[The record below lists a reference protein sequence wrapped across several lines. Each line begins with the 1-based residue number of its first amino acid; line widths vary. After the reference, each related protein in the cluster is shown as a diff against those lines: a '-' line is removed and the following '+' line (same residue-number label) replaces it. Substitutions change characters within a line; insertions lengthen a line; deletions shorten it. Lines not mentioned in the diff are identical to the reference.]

1 MSSSVFTDFSSLD
14 FDFSGS
20 ALQYRYEITH
30 ASGDFSGNGP
40 ISGLLGTDISDSESN
55 TINFDNDLD
64 VGGAATYDIAFYV
77 EAGWAYDSSDFAK
90 AAIDL
95 ETLDVLFTTGNSST
109 TDLLDFSGATAD
121 FSGSAFNFARSAD
134 ISGSSI
140 RFTGAVGASLFEDT
154 SGGSFTPINSQSTL
168 NATDFYSSTP
178 YTSSDLST
186 GSTSTSGGH
195 LLFTLKDVSLNTDIS
210 GTDLATIQ
218 FTDDTDL
225 YDTTFSRIGTEEDAS
240 GSSSSTLI
248 KSLDE
253 LDFTNDISG
262 VNSQGFYEGDRFSAV
277 TIHEA
282 ESNLVNVATNIYTQR
297 YIGSSD
303 KTNLIRA
310 NSYNVDSSG
319 NQAIVA
325 ESYWINAGTFAE
337 QLDDISISDVS
348 GSVLKIV
355 ANDFSGGFISDFSGS
370 VLNSG
375 WDVSAYDP
383 SGSYISKDGS
393 GSAYEIDGLSVMN
406 SDMSGGMLDAS
417 TMDGA
422 KLITRLSLD
431 SSGVSAGSVHSFS
444 DASGIFQLTGE
455 QSSDVTGYADQVT
468 ENLITYQ
475 GDLNYDGRV
484 SLTDLAFLNAGEVAE
499 DSSGN
504 FADVDANFDG
514 SITID
519 DLEVLSNDWG
529 ETIYDAS
536 SSDFSGNFAS
546 FDDFETSNGWITL
559 NDSSGSFINDALSE
573 LEDFS
578 GSSVGFDASG
588 TWVADIFEGT
598 EDFTYENTSYSDGFA
613 DKAAYSS
620 VGSSLSGSDYE
631 TLTL

>member
-30 ASGDFSGNGP
+30 ASGDFSGNTP
-40 ISGLLGTDISDSESN
+40 ISGLLGTDFSDSSSN
-55 TINFDNDLD
+55 SINFDSDSD

-77 EAGWAYDSSDFAK
+77 EVGYAGG
-90 AAIDL
+90 AAVDL
-95 ETLDVLFTTGNSST
+95 ETLDVLLSTNNSST
-109 TDLLDFSGATAD
+109 TSLLNFDGATAD
-121 FSGSAFNFARSAD
+121 FSGSAFNFAQSAQ
-134 ISGSSI
+134 INTESKSV

-154 SGGSFTPINSQSTL
+154 SGGSFGPIESFNDASGT
-168 NATDFYSSTP
+168 FYSSID
-178 YTSSDLST
+178 YTGSDLST
-186 GSTSTSGGH
+186 GSSSTSGGH
-195 LLFTLKDVSLNTDIS
+195 LLFTLRDVSLNSDIS
-210 GTDLATIQ
+210 GTNLATIQ

-225 YDTTFSRIGTEEDAS
+225 YDTTFSRIGTDAS
-240 GSSSSTLI
+240 GSAGSTLI

-253 LDFTNDISG
+253 LGFTDSSG
-262 VNSQGFYEGDRFSAV
+262 INSQGFYEGDRFSAV

-310 NSYNVDSSG
+310 NSYDTDSSG

-337 QLDDISISDVS
+337 QLDDITISNVS

-355 ANDFSGGFISDFSGS
+355 EDDFSVSSKINDFSGSI
-370 VLNSG
+370 LNSG

-393 GSAYEIDGLSVMN
+393 GNEYEIDGLSVMN
-406 SDMSGGMLDAS
+406 SDMSGGMLDSS

-422 KLITRLSLD
+422 KLVTRLYLD
-431 SSGVSAGSVHSFS
+431 SSGLSAGDVHGFG

-455 QSSDVTGYADQVT
+455 QSSTVTGYADAVT

-514 SITID
+514 SITIA
-519 DLEVLSNDWG
+519 DLAVLSNDWG
-529 ETIYDAS
+529 SNIYDAS
-536 SSDFSGNFAS
+536 GVDFSGNYAS
-546 FDDFETSNGWITL
+546 FDDFGTANSWVTL

-578 GSSVGFDASG
+578 GSSIGYDASG
-588 TWVADIFEGT
+588 TWVADIFEGA
-598 EDFTYENTSYSDGFA
+598 EDLTYDNTSYADGFA
-613 DKAAYSS
+613 DKDSYNS
-620 VGSSLSGSDYE
+620 VGSSLGGTNYD
-631 TLTL
+631 TLNLLDLA

>member
-1 MSSSVFTDFSSLD
+1 MSSSVFKDFSSLD

-30 ASGDFSGNGP
+30 ASGDFSGNVNP
-40 ISGLLGTDISDSESN
+40 ISGLLGTDLSGNSN
-55 TINFDNDLD
+55 IDNFDLDSD
-64 VGGAATYDIAFYV
+64 VGGAASYDIAFYV
-77 EAGWAYDSSDFAK
+77 EVGYAGG
-90 AAIDL
+90 AAVDL
-95 ETLDVLFTTGNSST
+95 ETLDVSLSTGNFAT
-109 TDLLDFSGATAD
+109 TSLLDFSGATTD
-121 FSGSAFNFARSAD
+121 FSGSAFNFAQSAD
-134 ISGSSI
+134 ISGNSI
-140 RFTGAVGASLFEDT
+140 RFTGAVGASLYEDI
-154 SGGSFTPINSQSTL
+154 SGSGPISPIESFNDASGT
-168 NATDFYSSTP
+168 FYSSTD
-178 YTSSDLST
+178 YSGSDLTT
-186 GSTSTSGGH
+186 GSSSTSGGH
-195 LLFTLKDVSLNTDIS
+195 LLFTLRDVSLNSDIA

-225 YDTTFSRIGTEEDAS
+225 YDTTFSRVGTESDAS
-240 GSSSSTLI
+240 GSTGSTLI

-253 LDFTNDISG
+253 LDFETDSSG
-262 VNSQGFYEGDRFSAV
+262 INSQGFYEDDRFSAV

-310 NSYNVDSSG
+310 NSYNIDASG

-337 QLDDISISDVS
+337 QLDDIHISDVT

-355 ANDFSGGFISDFSGS
+355 ENDFSGGFISDFSGS
-370 VLNSG
+370 TLNSG
-375 WDVSAYDP
+375 WDVSDP

-406 SDMSGGMLDAS
+406 SDISGGMLDSS

-422 KLITRLSLD
+422 KLVTRLKLD
-431 SSGVSAGSVHSFS
+431 SSGLNAGDVHGFG

-455 QSSDVTGYADQVT
+455 QSSDVTGYADAVT
-468 ENLITYQ
+468 DNLITYQ

-499 DSSGN
+499 DRSRN
-504 FADVDANFDG
+504 FADVDANYDG

-529 ETIYDAS
+529 NTIYDAS
-536 SSDFSGNFAS
+536 GSDFSGNSPIFAD
-546 FDDFETSNGWITL
+546 FDTANSWVTL

-573 LEDFS
+573 LNDFS
-578 GSSVGFDASG
+578 GSSIGYDASG
-588 TWVADIFEGT
+588 TFVSDIFANAEN
-598 EDFTYENTSYSDGFA
+598 FTFENTSYTDGLA
-613 DKAAYSS
+613 DNGSYNS
-620 VGSSLSGSDYE
+620 VGSSGALGGTNYDTLDVSLS
-631 TLTL
+631 

>member
-30 ASGDFSGNGP
+30 ASGDFSGNTGP
-40 ISGLLGTDISDSESN
+40 ISGLLGTDFSDSSSN

-77 EAGWAYDSSDFAK
+77 EVGYAGG
-90 AAIDL
+90 AAVDL
-95 ETLDVLFTTGNSST
+95 ETLDVSLSTGNSAT
-109 TDLLDFSGATAD
+109 TSLLDFTGATAD
-121 FSGSAFNFARSAD
+121 FSGSAFNFAQSAD

-154 SGGSFTPINSQSTL
+154 SGGSFDPIESL
-168 NATDFYSSTP
+168 TDASGSFYSSTD
-178 YTSSDLST
+178 YTGSDLST
-186 GSTSTSGGH
+186 GSSSTSGGH
-195 LLFTLKDVSLNTDIS
+195 LLFTLKDVSLNSDIS

-218 FTDDTDL
+218 FTDDTDI
-225 YDTTFSRIGTEEDAS
+225 YDTTFSRIGTEADAS
-240 GSSSSTLI
+240 GSTGSTLI

-253 LDFTNDISG
+253 LGFTDTSG
-262 VNSQGFYEGDRFSAV
+262 INSQGFYEDDRFSAV

-297 YIGSSD
+297 YIGSAE

-310 NSYNVDSSG
+310 NSYNADSSG

-355 ANDFSGGFISDFSGS
+355 ENDFSAGLISDFSGS
-370 VLNSG
+370 ILNSG

-422 KLITRLSLD
+422 KLVTRLSLD
-431 SSGVSAGSVHSFS
+431 SSGLSAGDVHGFG

-455 QSSDVTGYADQVT
+455 QSSDVTGYADQLT

-546 FDDFETSNGWITL
+546 FNDFETSNSWITL

-578 GSSVGFDASG
+578 GSSVGSADASG

-598 EDFTYENTSYSDGFA
+598 EDFTYENTSYSEGFA
-613 DKAAYSS
+613 DKDAYSS
-620 VGSSLSGSDYE
+620 VGSSLSGTDYD

>member
-1 MSSSVFTDFSSLD
+1 MSSSVFTDFSSLN

-40 ISGLLGTDISDSESN
+40 ISGLLGTDISDSSSN

-77 EAGWAYDSSDFAK
+77 EVGYAGG
-90 AAIDL
+90 AAVDL
-95 ETLDVLFTTGNSST
+95 ETLDVSLSTGNSAT
-109 TDLLDFSGATAD
+109 TSLLDFSGATAD
-121 FSGSAFNFARSAD
+121 FSGSAFNFAQSAD

-154 SGGSFTPINSQSTL
+154 SGGSFGPIESL
-168 NATDFYSSTP
+168 TDASGSFYSSTD
-178 YTSSDLST
+178 YTGSDLST
-186 GSTSTSGGH
+186 GSSSTSGGH
-195 LLFTLKDVSLNTDIS
+195 LLFTLKDVSLNSDIS

-218 FTDDTDL
+218 FTDDTDI
-225 YDTTFSRIGTEEDAS
+225 YDTTFSRIGTEADAS
-240 GSSSSTLI
+240 GSTGSTLI

-253 LDFTNDISG
+253 LGFTDTSG
-262 VNSQGFYEGDRFSAV
+262 INSQGFYEDDRFSAV

-297 YIGSSD
+297 YIGSAE

-310 NSYNVDSSG
+310 NSYNTDSSG

-355 ANDFSGGFISDFSGS
+355 ENDFSAGLISDFSGS
-370 VLNSG
+370 ILNSG

-422 KLITRLSLD
+422 KLVTRLSLD
-431 SSGVSAGSVHSFS
+431 SSGLSAGDVHGFG

-455 QSSDVTGYADQVT
+455 QSSDVTGYADQLT

-546 FDDFETSNGWITL
+546 FDDFETSNSWITL

-578 GSSVGFDASG
+578 GSSVGSADASG

-613 DKAAYSS
+613 DKDAYSS
-620 VGSSLSGSDYE
+620 VGSSLSGTDYE

>member
-1 MSSSVFTDFSSLD
+1 MSSSVFTDFSSLN

-40 ISGLLGTDISDSESN
+40 ISGLLGTDISDSSSN

-77 EAGWAYDSSDFAK
+77 EVGYAGG
-90 AAIDL
+90 AAVDL
-95 ETLDVLFTTGNSST
+95 ETLDVSLSTGNSAT
-109 TDLLDFSGATAD
+109 TSLLDFTGATAD
-121 FSGSAFNFARSAD
+121 FSGSAFNFAQSAD

-154 SGGSFTPINSQSTL
+154 SGGSFGPIESL
-168 NATDFYSSTP
+168 TDASGSFYSSTD
-178 YTSSDLST
+178 YTGSDLST
-186 GSTSTSGGH
+186 GSSSTSGGH
-195 LLFTLKDVSLNTDIS
+195 LLFTLKDVSLNSDIS

-218 FTDDTDL
+218 FTDDTDI
-225 YDTTFSRIGTEEDAS
+225 YDTTFSRIGTEADAS
-240 GSSSSTLI
+240 GSTGSTLI

-253 LDFTNDISG
+253 LGFTDTSG
-262 VNSQGFYEGDRFSAV
+262 INSQGFYEDDRFSAV

-297 YIGSSD
+297 YIGSAE

-310 NSYNVDSSG
+310 NSYNTDSSG

-355 ANDFSGGFISDFSGS
+355 ENDFSAGLISDFSGS
-370 VLNSG
+370 ILNSG

-422 KLITRLSLD
+422 KLVTRLSLD
-431 SSGVSAGSVHSFS
+431 SSGLSAGDVHGFG

-455 QSSDVTGYADQVT
+455 QSSDVTGYADQLT

-546 FDDFETSNGWITL
+546 FDDFETSNSWITL

-578 GSSVGFDASG
+578 GSSVGSADASG

-613 DKAAYSS
+613 DKDAYSS
-620 VGSSLSGSDYE
+620 VGSSLSGTDYE